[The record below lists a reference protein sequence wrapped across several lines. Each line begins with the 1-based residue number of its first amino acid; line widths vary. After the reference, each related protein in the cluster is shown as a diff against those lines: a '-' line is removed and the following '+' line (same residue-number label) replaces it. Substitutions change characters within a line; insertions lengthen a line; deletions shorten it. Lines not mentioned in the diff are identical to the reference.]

1 MCIKLCLW
9 GVGFL
14 GFIGLEASARG
25 LGLLDCLIW
34 AAFIIAGVLM
44 LLGAF
49 LPDPDINRRDAI
61 NRLRDKERARIRSDN
76 ARRAGGGE

>member
-1 MCIKLCLW
+1 MVAGCCFQVLTMEYDMLEYVI
-9 GVGFL
+9 
-14 GFIGLEASARG
+14 IG
-25 LGLLDCLIW
+25 
-34 AAFIIAGVLM
+34 AFVIAGVLM

-61 NRLRDKERARIRSDN
+61 NRLRDKERARIRRDN